1 MYLFD
6 IKNIIFLTFMLLN
19 IFKLIFLEKKLL
31 KNYTKIL
38 YCRKDFLF
46 QKHYSIHLIKLIL
59 NSIFILFFVVIA
71 SSAKAKYASFI
82 INENTKR
89 IYHNTNADTRNY
101 PASLTKIMTLYMI
114 FDSLKNKKIS
124 MNTKFKI
131 SKRAA
136 RQPPSKLNL
145 SAGSSITVRNAILAL
160 ITKSANDVATVVAE
174 NLGKSERNFAKLMTK
189 KARKLGMSRT
199 TFKNASGLPN
209 RGQLSTARDMAV
221 LGMAIRKNHPN
232 FFKLF
237 KTKSFV
243 YKGVKY
249 TNHNNLLSNY
259 SGTDGIK
266 TGYTNASGFNL
277 VASVERNG
285 QRIIGVVFGG
295 KKARSRDKHM
305 ISLLNKYFKTSPSK
319 PLVRIAKPSEMPK
332 VRPKII
338 VSEKNVK
345 SFKIPP
351 KTTKTLYSENVQDD
365 WFVQIGAF
373 KNRLNAH
380 KAARNARNIV
390 PEQLGNLPASL
401 SKITKTNNKNSNL
414 EYLWRVRFI
423 ELAENQARSVCAE
436 LWTSGLSCIPLP
448 SNNKS

>member
-1 MYLFD
+1 MSKTSAQMISIDKKKMQIYLNKVKWF
-6 IKNIIFLTFMLLN
+6 
-19 IFKLIFLEKKLL
+19 
-31 KNYTKIL
+31 
-38 YCRKDFLF
+38 
-46 QKHYSIHLIKLIL
+46 
-59 NSIFILFFVVIA
+59 FILLIGFLVSIQPA
-71 SSAKAKYASFI
+71 QAKYASFI

-89 IYHNTNADTRNY
+89 VYYTANADTRNY

-114 FDSLKNKKIS
+114 FDALKTKKIS
-124 MNTKFKI
+124 MNTKFKV
-131 SKRAA
+131 SRRAT

-145 SAGSSITVRNAILAL
+145 SAGSSISVKHAILAL

-174 NLGKSERNFAKLMTK
+174 NLGKSERNFARLMTK
-189 KARKLGMSRT
+189 KARKLGMKRT

-209 RGQLSTARDMAV
+209 RSQLSTARDMAT
-221 LGMAIRKNHPN
+221 LGMAIRKNHSV

-237 KTKSFV
+237 KTKSFI
-243 YKGVKY
+243 YKGTRY
-249 TNHNNLLSNY
+249 SNHNNLLGSY

-266 TGYTNASGFNL
+266 TGYTHASGFNL

-305 ISLLNKYFKTSPSK
+305 IKLLNRYFKTNASK
-319 PLVRIAKPSEMPK
+319 PLVRIAKASELPK
-332 VRPKII
+332 NRPKII
-338 VSEKNVK
+338 VAEKNVK
-345 SFKIPP
+345 NFKVPP
-351 KTTKTLYSENVQDD
+351 NVINTLLLDRTNDD
-365 WFVQIGAF
+365 WFIQIGAF
-373 KNRLNAH
+373 TNRLNAH
-380 KAARNARNIV
+380 KAARNARNVV

-401 SKITKTNNKNSNL
+401 SKISKVNNNNT

-448 SNNKS
+448 SNKNSNS

>member
-1 MYLFD
+1 MFRNYV
-6 IKNIIFLTFMLLN
+6 
-19 IFKLIFLEKKLL
+19 KLISFLPVFWM
-31 KNYTKIL
+31 I
-38 YCRKDFLF
+38 C
-46 QKHYSIHLIKLIL
+46 
-59 NSIFILFFVVIA
+59 V
-71 SSAKAKYASFI
+71 SSAHAKYASFI

-89 IYHNTNADTRNY
+89 IYHNANADTRNY
-101 PASLTKIMTLYMI
+101 PASLTKIMTLYLV
-114 FDSLKNKKIS
+114 FDALKSKKIS
-124 MNTKFKI
+124 MNSKFKV
-131 SKRAA
+131 SKRAT

-145 SAGSSITVRNAILAL
+145 SAGSNITVKNAILAL
-160 ITKSANDVATVVAE
+160 VTKSANDVATVIAE
-174 NLGKSERNFAKLMTK
+174 NLGKSERNFARLMTR
-189 KARKLGMSRT
+189 KAKKLGMTRT
-199 TFKNASGLPN
+199 TFRNASGLPN
-209 RGQLSTARDMAV
+209 RGQLSTARDMAT
-221 LGMAIRKNHPN
+221 LGIAIRKNHPK

-237 KTKSFV
+237 KTKSFIF
-243 YKGVKY
+243 KGIKY
-249 TNHNNLLSNY
+249 TNHNNLLGSY

-305 ISLLNKYFKTSPSK
+305 VTLLNKYFKTSLSK
-319 PLVRIAKPSEMPK
+319 PLVRIAKPSELPK
-332 VRPKII
+332 TRPKI
-338 VSEKNVK
+338 VVAEKNIK
-345 SFKIPP
+345 NFKIPP
-351 KTTKTLYSENVQDD
+351 EIINNIIPNDIEED
-365 WFVQIGAF
+365 WFIQIGAF

-401 SKITKTNNKNSNL
+401 SKITKSSTNNNL
-414 EYLWRVRFI
+414 QYLWRVRFV

>member
-1 MYLFD
+1 M
-6 IKNIIFLTFMLLN
+6 
-19 IFKLIFLEKKLL
+19 L
-31 KNYTKIL
+31 KNCTKML
-38 YCRKDFLF
+38 NYQTFFLF
-46 QKHYSIHLIKLIL
+46 QNNYSMRLIKLIF
-59 NSIFILFFVVIA
+59 NSIFILFFIVIS

-101 PASLTKIMTLYMI
+101 PASLTKIMTLYMV
-114 FDSLKNKKIS
+114 FDALKNKKIS

-131 SKRAA
+131 SKRAT

-145 SAGSSITVRNAILAL
+145 SAGSNITVKNAILAL

-189 KARKLGMSRT
+189 KARKLGMTRT

-221 LGMAIRKNHPN
+221 LGIAIRKNHPN

-243 YKGVKY
+243 YKGIKY

-305 ISLLNKYFKTSPSK
+305 INLLNKYFKTSPSK
-319 PLVRIAKPSEMPK
+319 PLVRIAKPSEIPK
-332 VRPKII
+332 ARPKII
-338 VSEKNVK
+338 IAEKNVRN
-345 SFKIPP
+345 FKIPAR
-351 KTTKTLYSENVQDD
+351 TNKTLYSEDIQDN

-401 SKITKTNNKNSNL
+401 SKITKTNNANNNL

>member
-1 MYLFD
+1 M
-6 IKNIIFLTFMLLN
+6 
-19 IFKLIFLEKKLL
+19 
-31 KNYTKIL
+31 
-38 YCRKDFLF
+38 
-46 QKHYSIHLIKLIL
+46 
-59 NSIFILFFVVIA
+59 VIA

-101 PASLTKIMTLYMI
+101 PASLTKIMTLYMV
-114 FDSLKNKKIS
+114 FDALKNKKIS

-145 SAGSSITVRNAILAL
+145 SAGSSITVKNAILAL

-174 NLGKSERNFAKLMTK
+174 NLGKSERNFARLMTR
-189 KARKLGMSRT
+189 KAKKLGMTRT

-221 LGMAIRKNHPN
+221 LGMAIKKNHPN

-243 YKGVKY
+243 YKGIKY
-249 TNHNNLLSNY
+249 TNHNNLLSSY

-305 ISLLNKYFKTSPSK
+305 INLLNKYFKTNPSK
-319 PLVRIAKPSEMPK
+319 PLVRIAKPSELPK
-332 VRPKII
+332 VRPDII
-338 VSEKNVK
+338 IAEKNIK

-351 KTTKTLYSENVQDD
+351 KKTKTLYSENVQDD

-401 SKITKTNNKNSNL
+401 SKITKTSNTNNDL

-436 LWTSGLSCIPLP
+436 LWSSGLSCIPLP
-448 SNNKS
+448 SNNNS

>member
-1 MYLFD
+1 M
-6 IKNIIFLTFMLLN
+6 
-19 IFKLIFLEKKLL
+19 
-31 KNYTKIL
+31 
-38 YCRKDFLF
+38 
-46 QKHYSIHLIKLIL
+46 
-59 NSIFILFFVVIA
+59 VVA

-114 FDSLKNKKIS
+114 FDALKDKKIS

-145 SAGSSITVRNAILAL
+145 SPGSSITVKNAILAL

-174 NLGKSERNFAKLMTK
+174 NLGKSEKNFAKLMTR
-189 KARKLGMSRT
+189 KAKKLGMTRT
-199 TFKNASGLPN
+199 IFKNASGLPN

-249 TNHNNLLSNY
+249 TNHNNLLSSY

-295 KKARSRDKHM
+295 KKARSRDRHM
-305 ISLLNKYFKTSPSK
+305 INLLNKYFKTSLSK

-338 VSEKNVK
+338 IAEKNVK
-345 SFKIPP
+345 SFKIPH
-351 KTTKTLYSENVQDD
+351 KTNKTFYSENIQED

-401 SKITKTNNKNSNL
+401 SKITKTNNSNNNL

>member
-1 MYLFD
+1 M
-6 IKNIIFLTFMLLN
+6 
-19 IFKLIFLEKKLL
+19 KKLL
-31 KNYTKIL
+31 KNCTKML
-38 YCRKDFLF
+38 NYQTFFLF
-46 QKHYSIHLIKLIL
+46 QNNYSMRLIKLIF
-59 NSIFILFFVVIA
+59 NSIFILFFIVIS

-101 PASLTKIMTLYMI
+101 PASLTKIMTLYMV
-114 FDSLKNKKIS
+114 FDALKNKKIS

-145 SAGSSITVRNAILAL
+145 SAGSNITVKNAILAL

-189 KARKLGMSRT
+189 KARKLGMTRT

-209 RGQLSTARDMAV
+209 RGQLSTARDMAI
-221 LGMAIRKNHPN
+221 LGIAIRKNHPN

-243 YKGVKY
+243 YKGIKY

-305 ISLLNKYFKTSPSK
+305 INLLNKYFKTSPSK
-319 PLVRIAKPSEMPK
+319 PLVRIAKPSEIPK
-332 VRPKII
+332 ARPKII
-338 VSEKNVK
+338 IAEKNVRN
-345 SFKIPP
+345 FKIPAR
-351 KTTKTLYSENVQDD
+351 TNKTLYSENIQDN

-401 SKITKTNNKNSNL
+401 SKITKTNNANNNL

>member
-1 MYLFD
+1 
-6 IKNIIFLTFMLLN
+6 MLIE
-19 IFKLIFLEKKLL
+19 IFKLFFWMKKLL
-31 KNYTKIL
+31 KNCTKML
-38 YCRKDFLF
+38 NYQTFFLF
-46 QKHYSIHLIKLIL
+46 QNNYTMRLIKLFF
-59 NSIFILFFVVIA
+59 NSIFILFFILIS

-101 PASLTKIMTLYMI
+101 PASLTKIMTLYMV
-114 FDSLKNKKIS
+114 FDALKNKKIS

-145 SAGSSITVRNAILAL
+145 SADSSITVKNAILAL

-189 KARKLGMSRT
+189 KARKLGMTRT

-221 LGMAIRKNHPN
+221 LGIAIRKNHPN

-243 YKGVKY
+243 YKGIKY

-305 ISLLNKYFKTSPSK
+305 INLLNKYFKTSPSK
-319 PLVRIAKPSEMPK
+319 PLVRIAKPSEIPK
-332 VRPKII
+332 ARPKII
-338 VSEKNVK
+338 IAEKNVRN
-345 SFKIPP
+345 FKIPAR
-351 KTTKTLYSENVQDD
+351 TNKTLYSENIQDN

-401 SKITKTNNKNSNL
+401 SKITKTNNANNNL

>member
-1 MYLFD
+1 MFKTSAQMISIDKKKMQIYLNKVKWF
-6 IKNIIFLTFMLLN
+6 
-19 IFKLIFLEKKLL
+19 
-31 KNYTKIL
+31 
-38 YCRKDFLF
+38 
-46 QKHYSIHLIKLIL
+46 
-59 NSIFILFFVVIA
+59 FILLIGFLVSIQPA
-71 SSAKAKYASFI
+71 QAKYASFI

-89 IYHNTNADTRNY
+89 VYYTANADTRNY

-114 FDSLKNKKIS
+114 FDALKTKKIS
-124 MNTKFKI
+124 MNTKFKV
-131 SKRAA
+131 SRRAT

-145 SAGSSITVRNAILAL
+145 SAGSSISVKHAILAL

-174 NLGKSERNFAKLMTK
+174 NLGKSERNFARLMTK
-189 KARKLGMSRT
+189 KAKKLGMKRT

-209 RGQLSTARDMAV
+209 RGQLSTARDMAT
-221 LGMAIRKNHPN
+221 LGMAIRKNHSV

-237 KTKSFV
+237 KTKSFI
-243 YKGVKY
+243 YKGTRY
-249 TNHNNLLSNY
+249 SNHNNLLGSY

-266 TGYTNASGFNL
+266 TGYTHASGFNL

-305 ISLLNKYFKTSPSK
+305 IKLLNRYFKTNASK
-319 PLVRIAKPSEMPK
+319 PLVRIAKASELPK
-332 VRPKII
+332 NRPKII
-338 VSEKNVK
+338 VAEKNVK
-345 SFKIPP
+345 NFKVPP
-351 KTTKTLYSENVQDD
+351 NVINTLLLDRTNDD
-365 WFVQIGAF
+365 WFIQIGAF
-373 KNRLNAH
+373 TNRLNAH
-380 KAARNARNIV
+380 KAARNARNVV

-401 SKITKTNNKNSNL
+401 SKISKVNNNNT

-448 SNNKS
+448 SNKNSNS

>member
-1 MYLFD
+1 MV
-6 IKNIIFLTFMLLN
+6 NILKILSYKKKDMSYFKKL
-19 IFKLIFLEKKLL
+19 KLI
-31 KNYTKIL
+31 
-38 YCRKDFLF
+38 
-46 QKHYSIHLIKLIL
+46 
-59 NSIFILFFVVIA
+59 SIFILTSLIFVSTA
-71 SSAKAKYASFI
+71 SAKYASFV
-82 INENTKR
+82 INEKTKR

-114 FDSLKNKKIS
+114 FDALKSKKVS
-124 MNTKFKI
+124 MNTKFKV
-131 SKRAA
+131 SKRAT

-145 SAGSSITVRNAILAL
+145 AAGSKINVKNTILAL

-189 KARKLGMSRT
+189 KAKKLGMNRT
-199 TFKNASGLPN
+199 IFKNASGLPN
-209 RGQLSTARDMAV
+209 RGQLSTARDMAT
-221 LGMAIRKNHPN
+221 LGMAIRKNHPDL
-232 FFKLF
+232 FKLF

-243 YKGVKY
+243 YKGIKY
-249 TNHNNLLSNY
+249 TNHNNLLGSY

-305 ISLLNKYFKTSPSK
+305 IKLLNKYFKTIPSK
-319 PLVRIAKPSEMPK
+319 PLVRIAKLSELPK
-332 VRPKII
+332 NRPKLAA
-338 VSEKNVK
+338 VDKNVK
-345 SFKIPP
+345 SFSIPS
-351 KTTKTLYSENVQDD
+351 KVINLSSSNSLQDD
-365 WFVQIGAF
+365 WFIQIGAF

-401 SKITKTNNKNSNL
+401 SKITKTNNGNEKL

-423 ELAENQARSVCAE
+423 ELAEYQARSVCAE

>member
-1 MYLFD
+1 MSKTSAQMISIDKKKMQIYLNKVKWF
-6 IKNIIFLTFMLLN
+6 
-19 IFKLIFLEKKLL
+19 
-31 KNYTKIL
+31 
-38 YCRKDFLF
+38 
-46 QKHYSIHLIKLIL
+46 
-59 NSIFILFFVVIA
+59 FILLIGFLVSIQPA
-71 SSAKAKYASFI
+71 QAKYASFI

-89 IYHNTNADTRNY
+89 VYHTANADTRNY

-114 FDSLKNKKIS
+114 FDALKTKKIS
-124 MNTKFKI
+124 MNTKFKV
-131 SKRAA
+131 SRRAT

-145 SAGSSITVRNAILAL
+145 SAGSSISVKHAILAL

-174 NLGKSERNFAKLMTK
+174 NLGKSERNFARLMTK
-189 KARKLGMSRT
+189 KAKKLGMKRT

-209 RGQLSTARDMAV
+209 RGQLSTARDMAT
-221 LGMAIRKNHPN
+221 LGMAIRKNHSV

-237 KTKSFV
+237 KTKSFI
-243 YKGVKY
+243 YKGTKY
-249 TNHNNLLSNY
+249 SNHNNLLGSY

-266 TGYTNASGFNL
+266 TGYTHASGFNL

-305 ISLLNKYFKTSPSK
+305 IKLLNRYFKTNASK
-319 PLVRIAKPSEMPK
+319 PLVRIANASELPK
-332 VRPKII
+332 NRPKII
-338 VSEKNVK
+338 VAEKNVK
-345 SFKIPP
+345 NFKVPP
-351 KTTKTLYSENVQDD
+351 NVINTLLLDRTNDD
-365 WFVQIGAF
+365 WFIQIGAF
-373 KNRLNAH
+373 TNRLNAH
-380 KAARNARNIV
+380 KAARNARNVV

-401 SKITKTNNKNSNL
+401 SKISKVNNNNT

-448 SNNKS
+448 SNKNSNS

>member
-1 MYLFD
+1 MFRNYV
-6 IKNIIFLTFMLLN
+6 
-19 IFKLIFLEKKLL
+19 KLISFLPVFWM
-31 KNYTKIL
+31 I
-38 YCRKDFLF
+38 C
-46 QKHYSIHLIKLIL
+46 
-59 NSIFILFFVVIA
+59 V
-71 SSAKAKYASFI
+71 SSAHAKYASFI

-89 IYHNTNADTRNY
+89 IYHNANADTRNY
-101 PASLTKIMTLYMI
+101 PASLTKIMTLYLV
-114 FDSLKNKKIS
+114 FDALKSKKIS
-124 MNTKFKI
+124 MSSKFKV
-131 SKRAA
+131 SKRAT

-145 SAGSSITVRNAILAL
+145 SAGSNITVKNAILAL
-160 ITKSANDVATVVAE
+160 VTKSANDVATVIAE
-174 NLGKSERNFAKLMTK
+174 NLGKSERNFARLMTR
-189 KARKLGMSRT
+189 KAKKLGMTRT
-199 TFKNASGLPN
+199 TFRNASGLPN
-209 RGQLSTARDMAV
+209 RGQLSTARDMAT
-221 LGMAIRKNHPN
+221 LGIAIRKNHPK

-237 KTKSFV
+237 KTKSFI

-249 TNHNNLLSNY
+249 TNHNNLLGSY

-305 ISLLNKYFKTSPSK
+305 VTLLNKYFKTSLSK
-319 PLVRIAKPSEMPK
+319 PLVRIAKPSELPK
-332 VRPKII
+332 TRPKI
-338 VSEKNVK
+338 VVAEKNIK
-345 SFKIPP
+345 NFNIPP
-351 KTTKTLYSENVQDD
+351 EIINNIIPNDIEED
-365 WFVQIGAF
+365 WFIQIGAF

-401 SKITKTNNKNSNL
+401 SKITKSSTNNNL
-414 EYLWRVRFI
+414 QYLWRVRFV

-448 SNNKS
+448 SNNNS

>member
-1 MYLFD
+1 MFRNYV
-6 IKNIIFLTFMLLN
+6 
-19 IFKLIFLEKKLL
+19 KLISFLPVFWM
-31 KNYTKIL
+31 I
-38 YCRKDFLF
+38 C
-46 QKHYSIHLIKLIL
+46 
-59 NSIFILFFVVIA
+59 V
-71 SSAKAKYASFI
+71 SSAHAKYASFI

-89 IYHNTNADTRNY
+89 IYHNANADTRNY
-101 PASLTKIMTLYMI
+101 PASLTKIMTLYLV
-114 FDSLKNKKIS
+114 FDALKSKKIS
-124 MNTKFKI
+124 MSSKFKV
-131 SKRAA
+131 SKRAT

-145 SAGSSITVRNAILAL
+145 SAGSNITVKNAILAL
-160 ITKSANDVATVVAE
+160 VTKSANDVATVIAE
-174 NLGKSERNFAKLMTK
+174 NLGKSERNFARLMTR
-189 KARKLGMSRT
+189 KAKKLGMTRT
-199 TFKNASGLPN
+199 TFRNASGLPN
-209 RGQLSTARDMAV
+209 RGQLSTARDMAT
-221 LGMAIRKNHPN
+221 LGIAIRKNHPK

-237 KTKSFV
+237 KTKSFI

-249 TNHNNLLSNY
+249 TNHNNLLGSY

-305 ISLLNKYFKTSPSK
+305 VTLLNKYFKTSLSK
-319 PLVRIAKPSEMPK
+319 PLVRIAKPSELPK
-332 VRPKII
+332 TRPKI
-338 VSEKNVK
+338 VVAEKNIK
-345 SFKIPP
+345 NFKIPP
-351 KTTKTLYSENVQDD
+351 EIINNIIPNDIEED
-365 WFVQIGAF
+365 WFIQIGAF

-401 SKITKTNNKNSNL
+401 SKITKSSTNNNL
-414 EYLWRVRFI
+414 QYLWRVRFV